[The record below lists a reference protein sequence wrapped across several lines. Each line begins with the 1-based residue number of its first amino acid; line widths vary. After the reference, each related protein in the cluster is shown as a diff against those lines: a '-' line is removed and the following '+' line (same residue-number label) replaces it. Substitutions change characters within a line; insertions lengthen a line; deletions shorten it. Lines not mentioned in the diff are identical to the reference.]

1 MDSCSATAEPSDRC
15 GWNEVGQSSGAHT
28 FAPTRTRTDN
38 NDDDDVGNAR
48 RTMPSKTESGG
59 GGNSGR
65 AGTKPLDQHAA
76 ANGPRTVGVS
86 AHTV

>member
-59 GGNSGR
+59 GG
-65 AGTKPLDQHAA
+65 ATAA
-76 ANGPRTVGVS
+76 VQAQNLLINTQQPTGHVR
-86 AHTV
+86 